1 MTQLEK
7 AIARL
12 RERSG
17 EARIDDVRRVLAALG
32 YQEVRQHGSHI
43 TFVHP
48 RRRRFTVPVS
58 HGKAVKRVYV
68 VQVLEEVDLDE

>member
-17 EARIDDVRRVLAALG
+17 EARIDDVRRVLARSATKKYG
-32 YQEVRQHGSHI
+32 NMGAHI

-68 VQVLEEVDLDE
+68 VQVLEEADLDE

>member
-12 RERSG
+12 RERAG
-17 EARIDDVRRVLAALG
+17 EARIEDIRRVLAARG
-32 YQEVRQHGSHI
+32 YQEVRQRGSHI

-48 RRRRFTVPVS
+48 QLRRFTVPVS

-68 VQVLEEVDLDE
+68 IQILEEFDRDE